1 MNGFFHCLTLTAYFL
16 VFANVRIGTVS
27 NLMRYICKQ
36 LPKARIAFCR
46 CSVSTN
52 SWCIVE
58 FSQPLLDEAKLEQPA
73 AGAVCSGMCEII
85 LNAYFGALAF
95 VHVFPFFRLRGLR
108 LLIIDYLVVSLLLSG
123 CFRACLY
130 APLEIYASTNKR
142 RWGLRSKEHLKEHL
156 RRGHPGGD
164 CPG

>member
-27 NLMRYICKQ
+27 NRMRYICKQ

-95 VHVFPFFRLRGLR
+95 VHVFPFFSATGSPFIDYR
-108 LLIIDYLVVSLLLSG
+108 LLG
-123 CFRACLY
+123 CF
-130 APLEIYASTNKR
+130 APAF
-142 RWGLRSKEHLKEHL
+142 GLFSRVSICSPRNL
-156 RRGHPGGD
+156 RINERTTMGTPF
-164 CPG
+164 